1 MTDLDHDELEQLY
14 FVTTTA
20 SILSLLG
27 CLFIICAYLYF
38 KEIRNLAFRLVF
50 YLSIIDAI
58 HSLVFMIPNYRD
70 NDGDS
75 VLCKIQAV
83 GLTFFTLADV
93 LITAE
98 IALVLYVAVVKE
110 KPIEKLEKWLLAVSL
125 GMPLIAAILPF
136 TTSSYGN
143 AKGWCWIPDE
153 GTHIVWIIIT
163 LYGPLWVIIAFNI
176 YAYFSVIQ
184 KIKAQ
189 LNMFSGKEESSRQL
203 VKKLKFYPII
213 LVVCFLVA
221 TIDRI
226 YNFIH
231 FGEPNYILTII
242 AGFFICLT
250 GILNAIVYGLTYAVQ
265 QQLRRAC
272 LRRRYSSLN
281 SEYSLSEAA

>member
-184 KIKAQ
+184 KINTQ
-189 LNMFSGKEESSRQL
+189 INMISEKEDFKRQL
-203 VKKLKFYPII
+203 VRKLKFYPII
-213 LVVCFLVA
+213 LVICYLPDTVN
-221 TIDRI
+221 RI
-226 YNFIH
+226 YDFVNSND
-231 FGEPNYILTII
+231 PSYALTMI
-242 AGFFICLT
+242 AGASTCLT
-250 GILNAIVYGLTYAVQ
+250 GILNALLYGFTDVVRQA
-265 QQLRRAC
+265 LRRTC
-272 LRRRYSSLN
+272 LKRRYSTSDSESSLF
-281 SEYSLSEAA
+281 ETI

>member
-1 MTDLDHDELEQLY
+1 MGKFSDEELKYLY
-14 FVTTTA
+14 IVTAGTSA
-20 SILSLLG
+20 VSLLG

-38 KEIRNLAFRLVF
+38 KEIRNLPFKLVF
-50 YLSIIDAI
+50 YLSINDAI
-58 HSLVFMIPNYRD
+58 HSLVFMIPYGH
-70 NDGDS
+70 DGS
-75 VLCKIQAV
+75 PICYIQAV
-83 GLTFFTLADV
+83 GVTSTSLAEALLTV
-93 LITAE
+93 E

-110 KPIEKLEKWLLAVSL
+110 KPVEKLEKWFTRFALTASVVA
-125 GMPLIAAILPF
+125 GALPF
-136 TTSSYGN
+136 TTNSYGDSG
-143 AKGWCWIPDE
+143 GWCWIPDE
-153 GTHIVWIIIT
+153 TRNIPWVVIT
-163 LYGPLWVIIAFNI
+163 FYGPLWVIIAFNI